1 MPQATVSL
9 APEIVKNA
17 VAAGCPEVAGAD
29 RVLAL
34 KRLAR
39 PKADVAM
46 DGKPAISRGALQ
58 VHINALE
65 VDAERKGLAMA
76 RLIRQSDECRGKS
89 AAPIPGV

>member
-1 MPQATVSL
+1 MPVATVSL
-9 APEIVKNA
+9 APEIVKKA
-17 VAAGCPEVAGAD
+17 VAAGCPEVAPAD
-29 RVLAL
+29 RALAL

-65 VDAERKGLAMA
+65 VDGERKGLAMM
-76 RLIRQSDECRGKS
+76 RLIKQSDECRGK
-89 AAPIPGV
+89 AATAIPGA